1 MIYTEKKRGNEK
13 RMKMPIRFKTLAKV
27 VVAIAIIVAL
37 TSFSLVKTHDR
48 GLTHRLPK
56 QMVEQVNRQ
65 TRGMT
70 EMQIMDYSLDLTAK
84 SLKFAEKNDI
94 EHGKANCVGY
104 AQLCSAICNQALKNN
119 GYSHRAKPVVGY
131 IADCGINLCA
141 LFKSVA
147 PTRHWQNCAY
157 QVKTTTSPT
166 DGKTTIVLSDGAVNP
181 YWGVGKEATR
191 EEINKKRDEVLAKT
205 FRKGFEWQPVSQVS
219 PNGEP
224 FIRMRLNDTRT
235 SLSPTKNLFT
245 DNNEPIYDT
254 SINTNVRPMNGED
267 SYGTSIVGRG
277 VYPNGVPYSS
287 HYDEWDLGFTGI
299 PGIIR

>member
-1 MIYTEKKRGNEK
+1 MNSSQPYFLQDNTYDNTQR
-13 RMKMPIRFKTLAKV
+13 
-27 VVAIAIIVAL
+27 
-37 TSFSLVKTHDR
+37 
-48 GLTHRLPK
+48 
-56 QMVEQVNRQ
+56 
-65 TRGMT
+65 
-70 EMQIMDYSLDLTAK
+70 
-84 SLKFAEKNDI
+84 
-94 EHGKANCVGY
+94 
-104 AQLCSAICNQALKNN
+104 
-119 GYSHRAKPVVGY
+119 
-131 IADCGINLCA
+131 
-141 LFKSVA
+141 
-147 PTRHWQNCAY
+147 AY

-219 PNGEP
+219 PNGEL
-224 FIRMRLNDTRT
+224 FIRMRLN
-235 SLSPTKNLFT
+235 
-245 DNNEPIYDT
+245 DT

-299 PGIIR
+299 PGINLGNTLYIYNRKSDE